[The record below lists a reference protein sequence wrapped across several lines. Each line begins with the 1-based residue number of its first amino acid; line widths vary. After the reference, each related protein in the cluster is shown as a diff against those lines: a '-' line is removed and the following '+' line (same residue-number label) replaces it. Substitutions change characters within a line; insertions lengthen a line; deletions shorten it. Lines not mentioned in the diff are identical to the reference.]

1 MKFLEKFSKDK
12 ATLKKFYIVAG
23 AGAVAVII
31 IVALSLFLI
40 GNFNFHVTSEAGK
53 RFDVYSVWKDDF
65 KASCTVAG
73 DINTE
78 EVGTYKCLVKI
89 WGLIPMNVTVDVVD
103 TTAPGVTLQE
113 VSLNYGETCKP
124 EDFVLQV
131 QDKSEVT
138 HAFVTVPDTTKLGT
152 QTVEITTTDKF
163 NNSITQEASLTVKG
177 VIPTYTVEG
186 GSKLPPANVYVLDE
200 HIDASYITEIGADIL
215 STVGEHPIQIEVQ
228 GLAEEVTLV
237 VVDTT
242 APNIQTSSIKVDV
255 NGSISYKKS
264 IRVTDNCDDASDI
277 QLEIDNSEVNL
288 SAVGKYVVH
297 CTATDAS
304 GNATTKDITVQVV
317 EPSKGGYTLADVN
330 GYADKILASIINDS
344 MTLREKAYA
353 IYKWTRSNIGYVNN
367 SPKGDWLEGAYNG
380 MVKRRGDCFTYAAT
394 AKFLL
399 ERIGLEPL
407 VIQKEKASWTTQN
420 NHWWLLLDLGEGYYH
435 FDPTRRADG
444 TWFFMWTDAQILE
457 YSNNHGGSHNFTR
470 ENYPKIQ

>member
-1 MKFLEKFSKDK
+1 MEFLEKFVNNKEN
-12 ATLKKFYIVAG
+12 LKKYYTISGIGV
-23 AGAVAVII
+23 AVAILVTAI
-31 IVALSLFLI
+31 SLFLI

-53 RFDVYSVWKDDF
+53 RFDVYSVWKKDF
-65 KASCTVAG
+65 KAFCTVAG
-73 DINTE
+73 NIDTE

-103 TTAPGVTLQE
+103 TTAPVVTLQE
-113 VSLNYGETCKP
+113 VAINYGAECKP
-124 EDFVLQV
+124 EDFVAQM

-138 HAFVTVPDTTKLGT
+138 HAFVAMPDTTKLGA
-152 QTVEITTTDKF
+152 QKIEITTTDKY
-163 NNSITQEASLTVKG
+163 NNSTTQETVLTVKG
-177 VIPTYTVEG
+177 VIPSYTVEG
-186 GSKLPPANVYVLDE
+186 GSELPPASVYVLDE
-200 HIDASYITEIGADIL
+200 HIEASYITEIGKEIL
-215 STVGEHPIQIEVQ
+215 STVGEHPIQIQVQ
-228 GLAEEVTLV
+228 GLTEEVILA

-242 APNIQTSSIKVDV
+242 APEIQTSTIKVDV
-255 NGSISYKKS
+255 NGSLSYKKS
-264 IRVTDNCDDASDI
+264 IRVTDNCDDVANVV
-277 QLEIDNSEVNL
+277 LEIDNSEVNL

-297 CTATDAS
+297 CTATDTA
-304 GNATTKDITVQVV
+304 GNTTTKDVTVQVV
-317 EPSKGGYTLADVN
+317 EPSKGGYTIADVN
-330 GYADKILASIINDS
+330 GYADRLLADIINES
-344 MTLREKAYA
+344 MSLREKAYA

-435 FDPTRRADG
+435 YDPTRRADG

-457 YSNNHGGSHNFTR
+457 YSNNHGGSHNFSR

>member
-1 MKFLEKFSKDK
+1 MNFLEKIVKDK
-12 ATLKKFYIVAG
+12 ENIKKYYIGAGIGVVMAIFIAG
-23 AGAVAVII
+23 A
-31 IVALSLFLI
+31 SLFLVD
-40 GNFNFHVTSEAGK
+40 NFNFKLTLEAGN
-53 RFDVYSVWKDDF
+53 RFDVNTVWKKDF
-65 KASCTVAG
+65 KAFCTVAG
-73 DINTE
+73 NINTE

-89 WGLIPMNVTVDVVD
+89 WGVIPMNVTVDVVD
-103 TTAPGVTLQE
+103 TTAPAVTMQE
-113 VSLNYGETCKP
+113 VAINYGAECKP
-124 EDFVLQV
+124 EDFVAQV

-138 HAFVTVPDTTKLGT
+138 HTFVAVPDTTKLGT
-152 QTVEITTTDKF
+152 QTVQITTTDKY
-163 NNSITQEASLTVKG
+163 NNTVTQDAQLTVKG
-177 VIPTYTVEG
+177 VIPLYTVEG
-186 GSKLPPANVYVLDE
+186 GSELPSANVYVLDE
-200 HIDASYITEIGADIL
+200 HIEAGYITEVGKDIL
-215 STVGEHPIQIEVQ
+215 STVGEHVIQIQVQ

-242 APNIQTSSIKVDV
+242 APTIQTSTIKVDV
-255 NGSISYKKS
+255 NGSVSYKKS
-264 IRVTDNCDDASDI
+264 IRVTDNCDDASNI
-277 QLEIDNSEVNL
+277 TLEIDNSEVNL

-304 GNATTKDITVQVV
+304 GNAATKDITVQVV
-317 EPSKGGYTLADVN
+317 EPSKGGYTIADVN
-330 GYADKILASIINDS
+330 GYADKILASIIKDS
-344 MTLREKAYA
+344 MSLREKAYA

-367 SPKGDWLEGAYNG
+367 SAKGDWLEGAYNG

-435 FDPTRRADG
+435 YDPTRRADG

-457 YSNNHGGSHNFTR
+457 YSNNHGGSHNFSR